1 MYLLNKNHMNK
12 LLFVFALSIFAFA
25 CKSNKVES
33 PQESIGKKLTLSH
46 GGGFTGKYNTYCL
59 LENGQLFKA
68 SETEGVMDKQKS
80 LPQDITDQIFSNY
93 DVLGLADMKVQTYG
107 NLLYSIIM
115 DEGDNINKISWEKG
129 DKGSEPLQLFFRN
142 VMNQIKKNNDKDFE
156 PKKSEINAKF

>member
-1 MYLLNKNHMNK
+1 MNK

-33 PQESIGKKLTLSH
+33 PQDSIGKKLTFSH

-68 SETEGVMDKQKS
+68 SETKGVMDKQKS

-93 DVLGLADMKVQTYG
+93 DILGLSEMKVQTYG
-107 NLLYSIIM
+107 NLLYSITM
-115 DEGDNINKISWEKG
+115 EDGDNDNKISWEKG
-129 DKGSEPLQLFFRN
+129 DKGSETLQLFFRN
-142 VMNQIKKNNDKDFE
+142 VMNQIKKNNDNDSD
-156 PKKSEINAKF
+156 PKKSNINAKF

>member
-1 MYLLNKNHMNK
+1 MTMN
-12 LLFVFALSIFAFA
+12 FIDRHFALSIFAFA

-46 GGGFTGKYNTYCL
+46 GGGFTGIYNTYCL

-68 SETEGVMDKQKS
+68 SKTQGVMDKQKS

-93 DVLGLADMKVQTYG
+93 DMLGLADMKVQTYG
-107 NLLYSIIM
+107 NLLYSITM
-115 DEGDNINKISWEKG
+115 EEGDNKNKISWEKG
-129 DKGSEPLQLFFRN
+129 DKDSETLQLFFRN
-142 VMNQIKKNNDKDFE
+142 VMNQIKMNNDKEFK